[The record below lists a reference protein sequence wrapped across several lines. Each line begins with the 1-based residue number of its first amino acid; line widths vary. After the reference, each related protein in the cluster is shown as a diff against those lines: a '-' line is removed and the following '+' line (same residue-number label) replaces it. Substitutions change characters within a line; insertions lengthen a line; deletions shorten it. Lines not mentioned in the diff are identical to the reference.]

1 MNHFGGADT
10 PILVEN
16 GMRNYL
22 DRTLK
27 TSKLAKAK
35 YTNVLYNVG
44 FTLVLVLVVGGFLLY
59 KYKGKLS
66 PYERYKKQEES
77 RHYILSKLQRLA
89 GIKAKENGGSIT
101 GLPTW

>member
-1 MNHFGGADT
+1 MSHFGGAEA
-10 PILVEN
+10 PILVES

-35 YTNVLYNVG
+35 YTNILYNVG